1 MDELAIS
8 LRNVSKKFYAS
19 DCENI
24 FDYLKLK
31 HLRKKK
37 EIIAIDN
44 VSFDIKGGE
53 FVGLLGVNGAG
64 KSTLIKMMTGI
75 MLQTEGKILVLGND
89 PFKKRIQN
97 NYNIAA
103 VFGQRCQLRWDIA
116 PIESYRLFQAIYKIP
131 NDIFESVLN
140 ELVKNLEVES
150 FINQPVRTL
159 SLGQKMRAELVGA
172 FLHQPKIIFLDE
184 PTLGLDVI
192 SKEAIIHFLKE
203 LRKKR
208 ETTVIFT
215 THDMEDVKS
224 LCERLIIVNKG
235 ELIVDDEINNLE
247 KYTRMYTLVKFKG
260 KTENLLI
267 PKELEQFENEII
279 KDEVCFKASD
289 ESQIVFII
297 DKMFRSNVIYE
308 IDIVKPEF
316 KDIFKNIFSEE
327 GVIHENL

>member
-1 MDELAIS
+1 MNESIIS
-8 LRNVSKKFYAS
+8 LKNVSKKFYVS

-31 HLRKKK
+31 NLRKKK
-37 EIIAIDN
+37 EIIAIDK
-44 VSFDIKGGE
+44 VSFDIKAGE

-75 MLQTEGKILVLGND
+75 MLQTEGKILVLGNN

-97 NYNIAA
+97 NYNIGA

-131 NDIFESVLN
+131 NDIFEQSLN
-140 ELVKNLEVES
+140 ELAKLLDVES

-172 FLHQPKIIFLDE
+172 FLHRPKIIFLDE

-203 LRKKR
+203 LRR
-208 ETTVIFT
+208 RHETTVIFT

-235 ELIVDDEINNLE
+235 KLIVDDKINNLE
-247 KYTRMYTLVKFKG
+247 KYTKLYTLVKFKIQ
-260 KTENLLI
+260 TEDLLI
-267 PKELEQFENEII
+267 PKELEHYEHEMI
-279 KDEVCFKASD
+279 KDEVCFKVTED
-289 ESQIVFII
+289 SQVAFII
-297 DKMFRSNVIYE
+297 DKMFSSSKVYQ

-316 KDIFKNIFSEE
+316 KDIFKSIFSEE
-327 GVIHENL
+327 GMIHENI